1 MFSRR
6 LLAATVALSAL
17 SPVAQADSAIDGAY
31 NCEVSVNINGVITNV
46 STMAVIVTKTATG
59 EAGFSA
65 LAAVPNVGVFR
76 GYALGTVSG
85 NTFSGTNGFGYP
97 MLATFVNGRAT
108 FRSDITTAAGSVGQ
122 TTYTCTQ
129 FW

>member
-1 MFSRR
+1 MFVRR
-6 LLAATVALSAL
+6 ALAATLSLYALLPA
-17 SPVAQADSAIDGAY
+17 AWADSAIDGAY
-31 NCEVSVNINGVITNV
+31 NCEVSVNINGVITNA

-65 LAAVPNVGVFR
+65 LAAVPGVGVFR

-97 MLATFVNGRAT
+97 VLATFVNGRAT
-108 FRSDITTAAGSVGQ
+108 FRSDITTASGSVGQ

>member
-6 LLAATVALSAL
+6 LLAASFAVSAFTPL
-17 SPVAQADSAIDGAY
+17 AQADSAIDGAY
-31 NCEVSVNINGVITNV
+31 NCEISVNISGVITNA
-46 STMAVIVTKTATG
+46 STMAVIITKTATG

-65 LAAVPNVGVFR
+65 IAAVPGVGVFR

-85 NTFSGTNGFGYP
+85 HTFNGTNGFGYP
-97 MLATFVNGRAT
+97 VLATFIDGRAT
-108 FRSDITTAAGSVGQ
+108 FRSDITTASGSVGQ